1 MTATNMKRN
10 ASLALSATLSGD
22 RDSPRWTFSLHRNRG
37 TTLVFSES
45 ESHPEEPPLLRLAN
59 VCEDEIVGEI
69 WFYPEDLPSLVA
81 ELREQLVHCR
91 LRPGEERVEQLDLLE
106 PPRMSS
112 ERPRRPGRAVRQYY
126 GDFAR

>member
-10 ASLALSATLSGD
+10 ASLALSATLSGN
-22 RDSPRWTFSLHRNRG
+22 RDAPRWTYTLRRSSG

-59 VCEDEIVGEI
+59 VCEGEMVGEI

-81 ELREQLVHCR
+81 ELQEQLTHCR
-91 LRPGEERVEQLDLLE
+91 LSPGEERVEQLDLLE
-106 PPRMSS
+106 PPRRSNQ
-112 ERPRRPGRAVRQYY
+112 RPRRAVRQYY
-126 GDFAR
+126 GDFSR